1 MGKAVDLSKSTRLP
15 IVSSV
20 GRALEY
26 ARRAVLLV
34 NAVVLTWSVRADR
47 LGFAGDEEIVGG
59 VVVKGVVTVVV
70 AIRAVKQRE
79 AVVEVGSE

>member
-1 MGKAVDLSKSTRLP
+1 MSKSASPP

-34 NAVVLTWSVRADR
+34 NVVVLASSVKAECIGLAVEEEIAVV
-47 LGFAGDEEIVGG
+47 G
-59 VVVKGVVTVVV
+59 VVKSVVAVVV
-70 AIRAVKQRE
+70 AIRAMKQRK
-79 AVVEVGSE
+79 AIEVGSR